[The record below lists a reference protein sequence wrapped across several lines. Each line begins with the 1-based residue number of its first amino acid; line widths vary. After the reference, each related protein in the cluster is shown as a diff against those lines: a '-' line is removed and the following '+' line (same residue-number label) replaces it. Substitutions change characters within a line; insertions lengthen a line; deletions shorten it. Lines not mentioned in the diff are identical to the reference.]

1 MCILC
6 NGRTITHTHTHTLTH
21 SLTHPARVTALM
33 ELVVTMAGCHD
44 VVVEFEF
51 DDDFLTFKERVR
63 DAIGI
68 EGTEGWL
75 LQNPATMLTMRTV
88 DDFKILSDGDS
99 LRVVETLQARR
110 NRERALLTAVRRGD
124 VTACKSLIGK
134 GFDVNSDAMLPMYHA
149 ATAGHLEVVRI
160 LIEAGANVNK
170 QHLGYAPL
178 SQAALNGR
186 INVMKLLLEHGADV
200 DYDTLGMPTSNEA
213 ARRQQHAFHTG
224 QSALI
229 RACADTTS
237 TAAIECLLDNGA
249 NVHKTHKDCT
259 PLYFAAEEGHVQQ
272 VKILIARGA
281 VIDTP
286 CDHGMFGTSCCA
298 HTHTHTSLLS
308 LQV

>member
-1 MCILC
+1 
-6 NGRTITHTHTHTLTH
+6 
-21 SLTHPARVTALM
+21 M

-63 DAIGI
+63 EAIGI

-75 LQNPATMLTMRTV
+75 LQNPATMLTMRTA
-88 DDFKILSDGDS
+88 DDFKMLSDGDS

-160 LIEAGANVNK
+160 LIDAGANVNK
-170 QHLGYAPL
+170 QHLGYTPL

-186 INVMKLLLEHGADV
+186 ISVMKLLLEHGADV
-200 DYDTLGMPTSNEA
+200 DYDTLG
-213 ARRQQHAFHTG
+213 

-229 RACADTTS
+229 RACADTS
-237 TAAIECLLDNGA
+237 DTAAIECLLDNGA

-281 VIDTP
+281 VLDTP
-286 CDHGMFGTSCCA
+286 CDHGMTALHIAAQGGHAETVR
-298 HTHTHTSLLS
+298 TLLDAGAARDIQDEYGRTPYHAATQQDVS
-308 LQV
+308 QYLSGSIDLGISSQAS